1 MPASELQKKLLL
13 ISFFCSSDE
22 SSQGNSNFLVGFL
35 NSREYCNFLVG
46 FYETLGNTNFL
57 VSLCVT
63 HREIDSQTNTMIW
76 ANIIPNKHLSCSS
89 IFQDMG

>member
-13 ISFFCSSDE
+13 ISFFVVVTRA
-22 SSQGNSNFLVGFL
+22 QGNSNFLVGFL

-57 VSLCVT
+57 VGLCVT